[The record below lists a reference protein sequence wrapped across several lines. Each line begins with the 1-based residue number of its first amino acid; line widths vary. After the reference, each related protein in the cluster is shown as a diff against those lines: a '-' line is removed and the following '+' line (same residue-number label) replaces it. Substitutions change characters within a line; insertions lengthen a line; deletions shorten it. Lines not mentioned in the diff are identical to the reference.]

1 VPRTVKVAVVGAGG
15 AAQVVH
21 LPILKRLADVKVA
34 GLVDTDLSKARTIAE
49 RFQVQAVARD
59 LDELAERAPYDAV
72 LICSPTSEHES
83 GVLSALEHGA
93 HVMCERPFVT
103 EPACA
108 RRLLDAAAGAG
119 RELMVANNL
128 RYRFDLRAI
137 KNFVA
142 HGEAG
147 TVQHIRSNW
156 LNRRSRRPRRGWR
169 RDPSRAGGGALM
181 DLGAQALD
189 VLLWILDYPA
199 VERLCARLH
208 GSGDV
213 ETAGV
218 VHLALAGG
226 TSASVEVTWELIDDR
241 DRHSVV
247 VLGDRGSA
255 YSYPLQLLTESES
268 GVLDVTPPI
277 DRPPSDLYTDS
288 YRQEWAAFL
297 RHVRGEEPSP
307 FAEDQV
313 RLIEILEACYIS
325 AREGREITL
334 QAGPKRTR

>member
-1 VPRTVKVAVVGAGG
+1 MPRTVSVAVVGAGG

-21 LPILKRLADVKVA
+21 LPILKRLSAVTVA
-34 GLVDTDLSKARTIAE
+34 GLVDTNVAKATAIAE
-49 RFQVQAVARD
+49 RFQVDAVAKS
-59 LDELAERAPYDAV
+59 LDELADRVPYDAV
-72 LICSPTSEHES
+72 LVCSPTADHEA

-103 EPACA
+103 DSATA
-108 RRLLDAAAGAG
+108 RKLVDAAAEAG

-147 TVQHIRSNW
+147 TVRHIRSNW
-156 LNRRSRRPRRGWR
+156 LNRRARRPRRGWR

-189 VLLWILDYPA
+189 VLLWILDYPE

-208 GSGDV
+208 GGEEV
-213 ETAGV
+213 ETSAV
-218 VHLALAGG
+218 VHLAMAGG

-241 DRHSVV
+241 DRHSIVV
-247 VLGDRGSA
+247 IGARGSA
-255 YSYPLQLLTESES
+255 YSYPLQLLTETEL
-268 GVLDVTPPI
+268 GVMDVTPPI

-297 RHVRGEEPSP
+297 RHVRGEEVSKP
-307 FAEDQV
+307 AADQV
-313 RLIEILEACYIS
+313 RLLEILEACYRS
-325 AREGREITL
+325 AREGREIVL
-334 QAGPKRTR
+334 SG

>member
-1 VPRTVKVAVVGAGG
+1 VNVAVVGAGG

-21 LPILKRLADVKVA
+21 LPILKRLRDVTVA
-34 GLVDTDLSKARTIAE
+34 GLVDTDVSKARTIAD
-49 RFQVQAVARD
+49 RFEVDFVAST
-59 LDELAERAPYDAV
+59 LDELADKAPFDAV

-83 GVLSALEHGA
+83 GVLAALAHDA
-93 HVMCERPFVT
+93 HVMCERPLVGDSDS
-103 EPACA
+103 A
-108 RRLLDAAAGAG
+108 RRLIGAASKAG

-137 KNFVA
+137 KHFVTN
-142 HGEAG
+142 GEAG
-147 TVQHIRSNW
+147 SIHHIRSNW

-189 VLLWILDYPA
+189 VLLWILDYPV

-208 GSGDV
+208 GDGEV
-213 ETAGV
+213 ETSAV

-226 TSASVEVTWELIDDR
+226 TSASVEVTWELIDEK

-255 YSYPLQLLTESES
+255 YSYPLQLLTETES
-268 GVLDVTPPI
+268 GVMDVTPPI
-277 DRPPSDLYTDS
+277 DRPPAELYTDS
-288 YRQEWAAFL
+288 YRQEWGDFL
-297 RHVRGEEPSP
+297 RHVRGEQSYGALE
-307 FAEDQV
+307 EQV
-313 RLIEILEACYIS
+313 RLIEVLEACYQS
-325 AREGREITL
+325 AREGHEVSL
-334 QAGPKRTR
+334 

>member
-1 VPRTVKVAVVGAGG
+1 VSVAVVGAGG

-21 LPILKRLADVKVA
+21 LPILKRLDAVKVA
-34 GLVDTDLSKARTIAE
+34 GLVDTDISKAKTIAE
-49 RFQVQAVARD
+49 RFQVDAVAAN
-59 LDELAERAPYDAV
+59 LDDLAERAPYDAV
-72 LICSPTSEHES
+72 LICSPTAEHEA
-83 GVLSALEHGA
+83 GVLSALGHGA

-103 EPACA
+103 ASATA
-108 RRLLDAAAGAG
+108 RRLLDAAAAAD

-147 TVQHIRSNW
+147 AVQHIRSNW
-156 LNRRSRRPRRGWR
+156 LNRRSHRPRRGWR

-189 VLLWILDYPA
+189 VLLWILDYPE

-208 GSGDV
+208 GGGDV
-213 ETAGV
+213 ETSAV
-218 VHLALAGG
+218 VHLAMSGG

-247 VLGDRGSA
+247 VLGERGSA
-255 YSYPLQLLTESES
+255 YSYPLQLLTETES
-268 GVLDVTPPI
+268 GVMDVTPPI
-277 DRPPSDLYTDS
+277 DRPPSELYTDS

-297 RHVRGEEPSP
+297 RHVRGEEVSAP
-307 FAEDQV
+307 ADDQV
-313 RLIEILEACYIS
+313 RLIEILEACYRS
-325 AREGREITL
+325 ARQGREVVL
-334 QAGPKRTR
+334 QG